1 MPEQWYSLTGEEV
14 AAVLKTNPHRGL
26 DEREARD
33 RISRFGPNELTRQP
47 PVPLWRIFM
56 EQFKD
61 FMVLILL
68 GATVISG
75 FLGEFLDAATIII
88 IVIINAIL
96 GCIQE
101 YRAERSMEALKQ
113 LTAPEARVVREG
125 NEKKIPAATLVP
137 GDVVLLEAG
146 DRVPADLRLIQA
158 VNLEIEESALTGESL
173 PVKKRV
179 EPILEKV
186 TPGDARNMAYQGT
199 VVTRGRGRG
208 IVVAT
213 GMATEMGR
221 IAGLIQEAGG
231 EETPLQRRLAQLGR
245 WLVAF
250 CLLICAL
257 VVAVGIYRGEPAG
270 QMFLAGVSL
279 AVAAIPEGLPAIVT
293 VALAIG
299 VQRMI
304 RRRAIIRKLPAV
316 ETLGCATV
324 ICSDKTGTLTQ
335 NEMTVRRAIIG
346 QFPVEFTGEGYDPKG
361 EVVTTLSPHTEEFQL
376 FFKIA
381 ALCNNALL
389 TRSGVSIGGMFR
401 TLARRESPVWSIN
414 GDPTEGALLVMA
426 AKAGFWREELERCEQ
441 RVMEIPF
448 DSERKRMSVAY
459 KQKDGTL
466 AAYVKGAPDV
476 VLELC
481 THHYHHGR
489 IIPLTP
495 HQREEILRQNASMAS
510 GALRVLALAWRRLGP
525 KSPEELTEAEVE
537 QNLVFVGL
545 AGMIDP
551 PRPAALSA
559 VQRCRRAGI
568 KVAMITGDHRLTA
581 AAVAREMGILGGQRR
596 IITGQ
601 ELDQLDD
608 DQLRK
613 VAGEVAVY
621 ARVSP
626 RHKLRIVRA
635 LKEAGHIVAMTGD
648 GINDAPAIKEA
659 DIGIAMGI
667 TGTDVTKEASS
678 MVLADDNF
686 TTIVAAIEEG
696 RGIYD
701 NIRKFIRY
709 LLSCNVGE
717 VLVMFFAVLAGLPLP
732 LLPIQIL
739 WMNLVT
745 DGLPALALGV
755 DPPDADIM
763 YRLPRHPRESI
774 FAHGLA
780 WRILGSGLTIG
791 VCTLLVFAGVHVF
804 SQGCLELARTMA
816 FNTLVFS
823 QLFFVFTCRSE
834 KHTIWEIGLF
844 SNPHLLMAVLCSI
857 SLQLAVT
864 YVPYLQP
871 VFHTVPLNLTHWL
884 LIILISLAPP
894 LLNTVYRHLQLRA
907 REKVMYIKV

>member
-14 AAVLKTNPHRGL
+14 VAVFQSDPHRGL
-26 DEREARD
+26 DEREVRERAA
-33 RISRFGPNELTRQP
+33 RFGPNELARATR
-47 PVPLWRIFM
+47 VPLWRMFV
-56 EQFKD
+56 EQFRD

-68 GATVISG
+68 AATMISG
-75 FLGEFLDAATIII
+75 FLGEFVDAATIMV

-96 GCIQE
+96 GCVQE
-101 YRAERSMEALKQ
+101 YRAERSMEALKE
-113 LTAPEARVVREG
+113 LTAPEARVIREG
-125 NEKKIPAATLVP
+125 MEQKIPAAGLVP
-137 GDVVLLEAG
+137 GDLVLMEAG
-146 DRVPADLRLIQA
+146 DRVPADLRLLQA
-158 VNLEIEESALTGESL
+158 VNLEIEESALTGESA
-173 PVKKRV
+173 PVKKKV
-179 EPILEKV
+179 EPIPGRV
-186 TPGDARNMAYQGT
+186 TPGDARNMAYLGT
-199 VVTRGRGRG
+199 VVTRGRGKG

-221 IAGLIQEAGG
+221 IAGLIQEAGS

-245 WLVAF
+245 GLVAF
-250 CLLICAL
+250 CLLVCAL
-257 VVAVGIYRGEPAG
+257 VVAVGIYRGEPAY

-279 AVAAIPEGLPAIVT
+279 AVAVIPEGLPAIVT
-293 VALAIG
+293 VTLAIG

-335 NEMTVRRAIIG
+335 NEMMVRRAVVG
-346 QFPVEFTGEGYDPKG
+346 QVPLEFTGEGYDPKG
-361 EVVTTLSPHTEEFQL
+361 QVITSLSPRAEELQL

-381 ALCNNALL
+381 ALCNNAVL
-389 TRSGVSIGGMFR
+389 TRSGVSIGGLFR
-401 TLARRESPVWSIN
+401 SLARRESPVWTIN
-414 GDPTEGALLVMA
+414 GDPTEGALLIMA
-426 AKAGFWREELERCEQ
+426 AKAGFWREELERHEQ
-441 RVMEIPF
+441 RVMEFPF
-448 DSERKRMSVAY
+448 DSERKRMSVVY
-459 KQKDGTL
+459 KQADGTL
-466 AAYVKGAPDV
+466 VAYVKGAPDV

-481 THHYHHGR
+481 THHYRHGR
-489 IIPLTP
+489 VVPLTP
-495 HQREEILRQNASMAS
+495 RQREEILRQNATMAS
-510 GALRVLALAWRRLGP
+510 DALRVLALAWCRLGP
-525 KSPEELTEAEVE
+525 KPPGELTETEVE
-537 QNLVFVGL
+537 RNLVFVGL

-551 PRPAALSA
+551 PRPAAVTA

-568 KVAMITGDHRLTA
+568 KVVMITGDHRLTA
-581 AAVAREMGILGGQRR
+581 ATVAKELGILGSQGR
-596 IITGQ
+596 ILTGR

-608 DQLRK
+608 DQLK
-613 VAGEVAVY
+613 QMVGEVAVY

-635 LKEAGHIVAMTGD
+635 LKQAGYVVAMTGD

-686 TTIVAAIEEG
+686 ATIVAAVEEG

-745 DGLPALALGV
+745 DGLPAMALGV
-755 DPPDADIM
+755 DPPDTDIM
-763 YRLPRHPRESI
+763 YRPPRHPRESI

-780 WRILGSGLTIG
+780 WRILGSGLAIG
-791 VCTLLVFAGVHVF
+791 LCTLLVFAGVHVL
-804 SQGCLELARTMA
+804 GHGHLDLARTMA

-823 QLFFVFTCRSE
+823 QLFFVFACRSE
-834 KHTIWEIGLF
+834 HHTIWEVGLF
-844 SNPHLLMAVLCSI
+844 SNPHLLGAVLCSI
-857 SLQLAVT
+857 FLQLAVT

-871 VFHTVPLNLTHWL
+871 VFHTVPLDAPQWL
-884 LIILISLAPP
+884 VIILISLAPP
-894 LLNTVYRHLQLRA
+894 LFSTAFRHLQLRA
-907 REKVMYIKV
+907 REKIMYIKV